1 MAETISRQALQF
13 QEKVLGKEHPDTLT
27 NTNNLVLFL
36 VHQGKFA
43 EAKAICWETL
53 QLREKVL
60 GKKHPATLTSKA
72 TLQYCLQ
79 TREVHKDSGYAPA
92 ISFIYIIFYFLFLYI
107 FIFRGLK

>member
-1 MAETISRQALQF
+1 VLGKEHPSTLRTVNNLALSLYRQGKLAMAETISRQALQF

-53 QLREKVL
+53 QLRENIACKQ
-60 GKKHPATLTSKA
+60 GKFTKTQAMHRRYLS
-72 TLQYCLQ
+72 
-79 TREVHKDSGYAPA
+79 
-92 ISFIYIIFYFLFLYI
+92 YI
-107 FIFRGLK
+107 